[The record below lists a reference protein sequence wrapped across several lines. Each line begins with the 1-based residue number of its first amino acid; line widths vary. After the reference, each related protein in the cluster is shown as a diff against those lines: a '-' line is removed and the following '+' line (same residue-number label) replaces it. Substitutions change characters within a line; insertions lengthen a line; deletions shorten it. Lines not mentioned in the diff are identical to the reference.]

1 MPRAVIPFG
10 PDHRRSSR
18 RDLPIDCSERELI
31 TDDAHRLFVRY
42 YHPAAGAAQRTLLIV
57 HGLSEHGGR
66 YEHVARLFVERGWRV
81 IVGDLRGHGRSGG
94 TPTHVRDF
102 QRYVRDLE
110 SIRSRFGADPE
121 QTAILGH
128 SMGGLVAIHY
138 ALSYPDNLAALA
150 LSSPLLRIGVPIPRR
165 KLAVGRMLSFVV
177 PRARFR
183 STVDPAHTTR
193 CAATLA
199 DRTADPLIRRSV
211 TAGLFFAMQS
221 ALTTAWNAAPTMQ
234 LPIYI
239 AQAGGDRIVDPG
251 AATEWTKRLG
261 SGDIHCRQLPEQF
274 HEILNEPEW
283 AATAHAMADWLERR
297 IAPGACDFARR
308 AA

>member
-1 MPRAVIPFG
+1 MLKAVTPFA
-10 PDHRRSSR
+10 PDHRRSPR
-18 RDLPIDCSERELI
+18 RDLPINCSQRELI

-42 YHPAAGAAQRTLLIV
+42 YRTATGAAHRTLLVV

-66 YEHVARLFVERGWRV
+66 YDHVARLFVERGWRV
-81 IVGDLRGHGRSGG
+81 IIGDLRGHGRSGG
-94 TPTHVRDF
+94 APTHVRDF
-102 QRYVRDLE
+102 HRYVRDLE

-121 QTAILGH
+121 HTALLGH

-138 ALSYPDNLAALA
+138 ALSNPDNLAALA

-165 KLAVGRMLSFVV
+165 TLALGRMLSLVV

-193 CAATLA
+193 CEAALA
-199 DRTADPLIRRSV
+199 DRAADPLIRRSV

-221 ALTTAWNAAPTMQ
+221 ALTTAWEAAPAIQ
-234 LPIYI
+234 LPVYI
-239 AQAGGDRIVDPG
+239 AQAGGDRIVDPD
-251 AATEWTKRLG
+251 AAIEWTRRLG
-261 SGDIHCRQLPEQF
+261 SGDVHCRQLPEQF

-297 IAPGACDFARR
+297 IAPGACDYARR

>member
-1 MPRAVIPFG
+1 MLKAVTSFG
-10 PDHRRSSR
+10 PDSRRSPR
-18 RDLPIDCSERELI
+18 RERPIDCSHRELI
-31 TDDAHRLFVRY
+31 TDDGHRIFVRY
-42 YHPAAGAAQRTLLIV
+42 YHPATGTARRTLLVV

-81 IVGDLRGHGRSGG
+81 IIGDLRGHGRSGG
-94 TPTHVRDF
+94 APTHVRDF
-102 QRYVRDLE
+102 HRYVRDLE
-110 SIRSRFGADPE
+110 SLRSRFGADAE
-121 QTAILGH
+121 CTAILGH

-138 ALSYPDNLAALA
+138 ALAHADNLAALA
-150 LSSPLLRIGVPIPRR
+150 LSSPLLRISVPIPRR
-165 KLAVGRMLSFVV
+165 TLVLGRMLSLVA

-183 STVDPAHTTR
+183 SRVDPAHTSRCEATR
-193 CAATLA
+193 A
-199 DRTADPLIRRSV
+199 DRAADPLIRRSV

-221 ALTTAWNAAPTMQ
+221 ALNTAWQAAPAIQ

-239 AQAGGDRIVDPG
+239 AQAGDDRIVDP
-251 AATEWTKRLG
+251 AAASEWTRRLG

-297 IAPGACDFARR
+297 IAPGACDYARR